1 MCLCWISEE
10 KINIFKYFIL
20 SFNYVKKL
28 IYVFWTWL
36 CYNHIFEFNFD
47 IYFQISFWVFFSKSF
62 YFGNFQFFFDLTEKI
77 LFWSWI
83 ESCARRRKTFLDT
96 NLCTEN
102 ERNENFLASTSE
114 NDEKK
119 VAQLWDFDFFSC
131 KMLFLILLFLTIE
144 TWKIFENWRKI

>member
-10 KINIFKYFIL
+10 KINIIKYFIL

-36 CYNHIFEFNFD
+36 CYNHTFEFNFD

-62 YFGNFQFFFDLTEKI
+62 YFGNFKFFFDLTEKI

-83 ESCARRRKTFLDT
+83 ESCAKATKNFSGHKFMYRK
-96 NLCTEN
+96 
-102 ERNENFLASTSE
+102 RAKWNFLASTSE

-144 TWKIFENWRKI
+144 T